1 MVIAGKVFKVKE
13 EADLATIS
21 GKLKGYRYEEEFVHE
36 DKRIPLVTEVD
47 RLQLAPESLE
57 GIFSQDI
64 AFTVQHREGE
74 RLVVKTMEA
83 PFLFIREGERTLLI
97 ILEKKRA
104 ANNIANQLSKIL
116 FISTGSIV
124 EAKITPQTLKKFHE
138 ANPED
143 TKVIFFDGVDI
154 PNINKLSLYGSG
166 LADTA
171 LYNDYLTHGT
181 IWYIVFKSRRYGIVA
196 GVTRSSVVTAFSEIQ
211 PTEFLGYIKEE
222 VFPLID

>member
-1 MVIAGKVFKVKE
+1 MVLAGKVFKVKE
-13 EADLATIS
+13 DVDLATIS

-36 DKRIPLVTEVD
+36 DQKIPLVTEVD
-47 RLQLAPESLE
+47 RLQLAPDSLE
-57 GIFSQDI
+57 GVFSQDI

-74 RLVVKTMEA
+74 RLVVKTVEA
-83 PFLFIREGERTLLI
+83 PFLFARDRDRTLLI

-104 ANNIANQLSKIL
+104 ANNTANQLSKIL

-124 EAKITPQTLKKFHE
+124 EAKISPATLRKFHE
-138 ANPED
+138 ANLED

-154 PNINKLSLYGSG
+154 PNINKLSLYGSQ
-166 LADTA
+166 LADTP
-171 LYNDYLTHGT
+171 LYNDYLSHGA

-196 GVTRSSVVTAFSEIQ
+196 GVTRSSVVTSFSEIQ
-211 PTEFLGYIKEE
+211 SLEFLGYIKEE

>member
-1 MVIAGKVFKVKE
+1 MVLAGKVFKVKE
-13 EADLATIS
+13 EVDLATIS
-21 GKLKGYRYEEEFVHE
+21 GKLKGYKYEEEFVHE
-36 DKRIPLVTEVD
+36 DKRIPLITEVN
-47 RLQLAPESLE
+47 RLQLAQDSLE
-57 GIFSQDI
+57 GVFSQDI
-64 AFTVQHREGE
+64 AFTVTHREGE

-83 PFLFIREGERTLLI
+83 PFLFVRDGDRTLLI
-97 ILEKKRA
+97 ILEKKRT
-104 ANNIANQLSKIL
+104 ANDIANQLSKIL

-124 EAKITPQTLKKFHE
+124 EAKISPQTLKKFHDS
-138 ANPED
+138 NPED

-154 PNINKLSLYGSG
+154 PNIDKLSLYGSG

-171 LYNDYLTHGT
+171 LYNDYLTHGA

-211 PTEFLGYIKEE
+211 PPEFLGYIKEE